1 MPENTM
7 VVFLCARQSWMTSS
21 PLVHKSRQR
30 FPPVLPLVKSLHLKR
45 EKNKLTELDT
55 NLHFLENI
63 IASILSTSQGLK
75 GQVDVF
81 FRPGRLQ
88 NHGEEVPKI
97 LE

>member
-1 MPENTM
+1 M
-7 VVFLCARQSWMTSS
+7 
-21 PLVHKSRQR
+21 
-30 FPPVLPLVKSLHLKR
+30 
-45 EKNKLTELDT
+45 LTELDI

-88 NHGEEVPKI
+88 NHGEELPKI